1 MPLPTLPPDKA
12 QHLIY
17 GLAASAVT
25 YAALMA
31 AQQPPLLAARAG
43 LLASIAV
50 GVLKEA
56 ADAWG
61 NRRATGHWRTGPHGV
76 EGLDA
81 LATAAGGVPVWL
93 ALEAAAAAA
102 P

>member
-12 QHLIY
+12 QHVIY
-17 GLAASAVT
+17 GLVISAMT
-25 YAALMA
+25 YAAMMA

-43 LLASIAV
+43 LLASAAA
-50 GVLKEA
+50 GLLKEA
-56 ADAWG
+56 ADAWV
-61 NRRATGHWRTGPHGV
+61 NRRMTGHWRTGPHGV

-81 LATAAGGVPVWL
+81 LATAAGGLPVWL
-93 ALEAAAAAA
+93 ALEAAAGVW